1 MMVAALD
8 EFGEYSFGWI
18 FTDLILAVLE
28 VGGSCSL
35 EILFIFRLFQLPVLS
50 LLLLLPNFFS
60 LKEKC
65 KITGM
70 SNLLLF

>member
-50 LLLLLPNFFS
+50 LVAVASKFL
-60 LKEKC
+60 
-65 KITGM
+65 
-70 SNLLLF
+70 